1 MFIITRAIPS
11 SSPHVLETA
20 SCRFYLSVP
29 SKLGK
34 FEDSK
39 YLWES
44 CTNFFWEPR
53 FCSTIAS
60 SFPLCFVAFRPNCD
74 PKRPFHLDFSLSLSL
89 LPHRFPSFLPSSSPS
104 PPPHEK
110 AAHFLHYYPSRIAA
124 STQLNC
130 LLSILFGQREGER
143 ADRLQSGNL
152 PRKAISYSASRSL
165 S

>member
-1 MFIITRAIPS
+1 MFSKRPLAASTS
-11 SSPHVLETA
+11 LSPQN
-20 SCRFYLSVP
+20 
-29 SKLGK
+29 
-34 FEDSK
+34 
-39 YLWES
+39 WES
-44 CTNFFWEPR
+44 SKILSIFGKVALTFFGNRAFVQRLRVP
-53 FCSTIAS
+53 FLSAS
-60 SFPLCFVAFRPNCD
+60 LLSDRTAISND
-74 PKRPFHLDFSLSLSL
+74 HSITTSLSLSFHIVFL
-89 LPHRFPSFLPSSSPS
+89 PSFLPSSSPS
-104 PPPHEK
+104 LPPAPPHEK

>member
-1 MFIITRAIPS
+1 MFSKRPLAASTS
-11 SSPHVLETA
+11 LSPQN
-20 SCRFYLSVP
+20 
-29 SKLGK
+29 
-34 FEDSK
+34 
-39 YLWES
+39 WES
-44 CTNFFWEPR
+44 SKILSIFGKVALTFFGNRAFVQRLRVP
-53 FCSTIAS
+53 FLSAS
-60 SFPLCFVAFRPNCD
+60 LLSDRTAISND
-74 PKRPFHLDFSLSLSL
+74 HSITTSLSLSF
-89 LPHRFPSFLPSSSPS
+89 HIVFLPSFHPRLLL

>member
-74 PKRPFHLDFSLSLSL
+74 LKRPFHHDFSLSL

-104 PPPHEK
+104 PPPMKKQPISCITILLASLPRLNSTACFLSSLGSGREREPTGCSLGISREK
-110 AAHFLHYYPSRIAA
+110 QSRIARVA
-124 STQLNC
+124 
-130 LLSILFGQREGER
+130 R
-143 ADRLQSGNL
+143 
-152 PRKAISYSASRSL
+152 
-165 S
+165 